1 MRESMQRLLKSIR
14 GAVHFPL
21 RCSRRWRRAWKVRAL
36 TAVTVK
42 PSRRAVSAFDSPC
55 SSRSKATVRNFFRSR
70 EMAWATTARLSFSA
84 KACSGVG
91 RSSGR
96 SIGEVGLTSLLLV
109 SKSGV
114 VTRLRRSI
122 ISASLI
128 AMRVTQ
134 VANAESPRNRRRFT
148 NAR

>member
-1 MRESMQRLLKSIR
+1 
-14 GAVHFPL
+14 
-21 RCSRRWRRAWKVRAL
+21 
-36 TAVTVK
+36 
-42 PSRRAVSAFDSPC
+42 
-55 SSRSKATVRNFFRSR
+55 
-70 EMAWATTARLSFSA
+70 
-84 KACSGVG
+84 
-91 RSSGR
+91 
-96 SIGEVGLTSLLLV
+96 LLLV